1 MKPFIKNLT
10 IAAALFTLALAAGC
24 KKTPVNPFPESGAV
38 EGWQKSTD
46 TRVFKADDL
55 WQYID
60 GDSDHYVQAGV
71 VTTSTSDY
79 KFQDSIDATVDVY
92 TMSNSGG
99 AHTIFDSD
107 SAAGSQTISMG
118 DAGRVYAQS
127 LVFRKDKYLVRI
139 ISFTPGAGVQDALL
153 ALGRAVESRL

>member
-79 KFQDSIDATVDVY
+79 KFQDSIDATVKKVEAIQGRLDEVRPPFGDVSI
-92 TMSNSGG
+92 TNG
-99 AHTIFDSD
+99 AVGTQAPHTE
-107 SAAGSQTISMG
+107 GSLRAI
-118 DAGRVYAQS
+118 
-127 LVFRKDKYLVRI
+127 
-139 ISFTPGAGVQDALL
+139 TPK
-153 ALGRAVESRL
+153 